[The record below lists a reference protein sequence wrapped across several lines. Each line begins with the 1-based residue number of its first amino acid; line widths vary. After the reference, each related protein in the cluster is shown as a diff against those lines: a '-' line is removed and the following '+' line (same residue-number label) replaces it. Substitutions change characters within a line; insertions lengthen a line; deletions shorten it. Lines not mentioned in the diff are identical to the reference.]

1 MAKYSLSKYILSIKP
16 STDLASAINDFGTIS
31 IGGEGSYL
39 DNITITPNGRLWS
52 TTGFATGGWVH
63 DKNLDRTGTVS
74 ITLNQMSDAVQKF
87 IRLCETF
94 YESDYD
100 GFTLTLTTNEVDKKV
115 VATCIDCYIQQI
127 PAQAFQASAQTQ
139 TWTFTCGKITFS

>member
-1 MAKYSLSKYILSIKP
+1 MAKYSLTKYILSIKP
-16 STDLASAINDFGTIS
+16 SNDLSSATSDFGTIT

-39 DNITITPNGRLWS
+39 DNISIKLTASLWS
-52 TTGFATGGWVH
+52 TTGYATGGWVH
-63 DKNLDRTGTVS
+63 DKNLDKHGTVD

-100 GFTLTLTTNEVDKKV
+100 GFTITLSTNDADKRV
-115 VATCIDCYIQQI
+115 IATCIDCYITAI
-127 PAQAFQASAQTQ
+127 PTQTFQSSSQTQ
-139 TWTFTCGKITFS
+139 TWTFTCGKIIFS

>member
-16 STDLASAINDFGTIS
+16 STNLASAIADFGTIT

-39 DNITITPNGRLWS
+39 DTVSINPQGTMWR

-74 ITLNQMSDAVQKF
+74 ITLNQMSDAIQKF

-100 GFTLTLTTNEVDKKV
+100 GFTITLTTNDVDKRV
-115 VATCIDCYIQQI
+115 IATCIDCYIQGI
-127 PAQAFQASAQTQ
+127 PNQSFQSSAQSQ